1 MYVWVG
7 GWRVGVGVGNVCVV
21 GVTCVVVF
29 LCVCGVCFVVVV
41 VFGGVLPA

>member
-1 MYVWVG
+1 M
-7 GWRVGVGVGNVCVV
+7 GVGVGNVCVV

-41 VFGGVLPA
+41 VVVFGGVLPA